1 MEKTIAGGENAR
13 KLIKSSVSTLLS
25 LEDRD
30 KKKGRKKEG
39 KGSKGSGQADKNK
52 QKSKNKGKGDNSSKA
67 KRKSDNSS
75 KDNSS
80 KKKTGSESK
89 KPKTDYGPASKK
101 KAKKPKPKATT
112 SLPVIQDDADSGDES
127 EVDCLMVTG
136 DPYDGVVPFK
146 TGCFYCGNS
155 SHAKSPETCSKAK
168 TMPFKQKWIR
178 CRLRANA
185 MKNGLCF
192 SCFSDTHKLDE
203 CDRVGCTNKKP
214 DGSVCNGRHNKS
226 LCQYWK

>member
-1 MEKTIAGGENAR
+1 MQK
-13 KLIKSSVSTLLS
+13 KLIKNSVSTLLS
-25 LEDRD
+25 LDDREG
-30 KKKGRKKEG
+30 KKGKRKGG
-39 KGSKGSGQADKNK
+39 KGSDKRSGQADKSK
-52 QKSKNKGKGDNSSKA
+52 QKSKNKGKGGDSSQK

-80 KKKTGSESK
+80 KKKTGSEAK

-101 KAKKPKPKATT
+101 KARKPKPKATT
-112 SLPVIQDDADSGDES
+112 SLPVIQDDSDSGDES

-146 TGCFYCGNS
+146 TGCFYCGDS
-155 SHAKSPETCSKAK
+155 SHSKNPESCKKAK

-185 MKNGLCF
+185 MKSGLCF
-192 SCFSDTHKLDE
+192 SCFSDQHLLDN
-203 CDRVGCTNKKP
+203 CPKVGCTNKKP

-226 LCQYWK
+226 LCQFWK